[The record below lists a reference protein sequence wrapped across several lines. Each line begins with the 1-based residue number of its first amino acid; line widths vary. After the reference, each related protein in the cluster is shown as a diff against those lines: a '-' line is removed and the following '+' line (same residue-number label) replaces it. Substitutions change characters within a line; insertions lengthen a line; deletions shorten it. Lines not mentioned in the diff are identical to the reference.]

1 MSDTPDTP
9 DTPATPEAADG
20 IADDRGPDTPD
31 APDALGPDPFED
43 MPPYDVLRRYAT
55 GVSSEREMRSIAAWA
70 ASVPQRREYLAVL
83 KRTARLIARELPDEG
98 SGETDAAWA
107 ALREKLEIPAAA
119 IREVVPPE
127 ELARSVAGL
136 REHRRLRMVHGRSGT
151 PRTGTAA
158 GLVGAAAAAGLI
170 FAAFGIYELRQD
182 PSREP
187 SAAPPVR
194 TVATAAGQRAEITL
208 DDGTTVTLGMK
219 SRLRFPSDFGVGSR
233 EIELQGQA
241 LFVVAHDSTHPFVV
255 RTAGSRIVD
264 IGTAFVVRAYQ
275 ESEQVQVV
283 VTDGAV
289 TLQADSVG
297 TDATLLVKGQMGRL
311 VRGSAVPTVH
321 AVDVS
326 IYTAWLENRLSFE
339 NTPLPEVVAEL
350 ARWHDVDIRLG
361 DQSLARETFTASF
374 TGESFAETL
383 RALTTV
389 LDLRAKRTN
398 GTVILHRRSR

>member
-9 DTPATPEAADG
+9 DTPEAAGG
-20 IADDRGPDTPD
+20 IADDRGPDASD
-31 APDALGPDPFED
+31 APDALGPDAFED
-43 MPPYDVLRRYAT
+43 MPPHDALRRYAS

-70 ASVPQRREYLAVL
+70 ASAPQRREYLAVL
-83 KRTARLIARELPDEG
+83 KRTARLIARELSEQG
-98 SGETDAAWA
+98 RAETDAAWA
-107 ALREKLEIPAAA
+107 ALRGKLEIPTTA
-119 IREVVPPE
+119 IREVAPPE
-127 ELARSVAGL
+127 ELAGSVASL
-136 REHRRLRMVHGRSGT
+136 REHRRLRMVHGRFGA
-151 PRTGTAA
+151 PGTGTAA
-158 GLVGAAAAAGLI
+158 RLVGAAAAAGLI
-170 FAAFGIYELRQD
+170 IAAFGIYELRQD

-208 DDGTTVTLGMK
+208 NDGTTVTLGMK
-219 SRLRFPSDFGVGSR
+219 SQLRFPSDFGVGSR

-241 LFVVAHDSTHPFVV
+241 FFVVAHDSTHPFVV

-289 TLQADSVG
+289 TLQAGSAA

-326 IYTAWLENRLSFE
+326 TYTAWLENRLSFE
-339 NTPLPEVVAEL
+339 NTPLPEVAAEL
-350 ARWHDVDIRLG
+350 ARWHNVEVRLG
-361 DQSLARETFTASF
+361 DPSLSRETFTATF
-374 TGESFAETL
+374 TAESFAETL

-389 LDLRAKRTN
+389 LGLRAERTN
-398 GTVILHRRSR
+398 GTVVLYRRPQ